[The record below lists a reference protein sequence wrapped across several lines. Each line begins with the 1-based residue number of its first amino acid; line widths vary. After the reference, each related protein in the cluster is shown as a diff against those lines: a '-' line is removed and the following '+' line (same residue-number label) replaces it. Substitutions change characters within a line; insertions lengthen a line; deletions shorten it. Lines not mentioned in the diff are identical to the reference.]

1 MPHSLRYGISQVIAA
16 TVYFPLARTAY
27 GLEKLGLRAE
37 SFPLWYYRRRS
48 FYFMRTDALDR
59 FGTRLEKRFTKAE
72 IQQMMERAGLENITF
87 NQEQFWTAVGYKK

>member
-1 MPHSLRYGISQVIAA
+1 MKV
-16 TVYFPLARTAY
+16 
-27 GLEKLGLRAE
+27 E

-72 IQQMMERAGLENITF
+72 IRQMMEQAGLENITF
-87 NQEQFWTAVGYKK
+87 NETQFRTAVGFKKEIEKQQSNSCG